1 MAGRWLPDVD
11 VDADGER
18 YYVSA
23 DLETTSWA
31 PWLEG
36 AGV

>member
-1 MAGRWLPDVD
+1 MAGRWLPE

-31 PWLEG
+31 PWLED